1 MNPDLTLQN
10 RDDYLCQ
17 AKHILQ
23 QMLKIIM
30 PGEKTFLAKSSSE
43 YTDQAQVKTPTKRQ
57 YRPSPKLT
65 PSVPCESAEER
76 H

>member
-1 MNPDLTLQN
+1 
-10 RDDYLCQ
+10 
-17 AKHILQ
+17 
-23 QMLKIIM
+23 M